1 MNRILTVF
9 GLFCFVSLSAIAQQ
23 DQDSSTDFSQ
33 FNRPKAKV
41 GGAGGFTPAWGL
53 FNLDAINTTLKAAGM
68 PVLTN
73 QPMYLAGGEGYGY
86 IMFLKNVRVG
96 GSGVTGT
103 LTSTSYDPATN
114 TEKNVDYNV
123 SYGGFLIDYVVPIE
137 DRLDFSVGVTIGGGG
152 IDITMSS
159 DNGTYKQ
166 WNALW
171 SEFGNNDSTTS
182 VTRHMNGSF
191 FTLQPHVNIEY
202 TILRWFQ
209 LRVGVSYPYMS
220 GATWKLEG
228 NQTIF
233 GVPGNLK
240 TEGPV
245 INAGIMFGF
254 FN

>member
-1 MNRILTVF
+1 MKRLLTVVALISFIILTSF
-9 GLFCFVSLSAIAQQ
+9 AQ
-23 DQDSSTDFSQ
+23 DQETSSDFNQS
-33 FNRPKAKV
+33 NRTKVKV

-53 FNLDAINTTLKAAGM
+53 FNFDAINTKLKGAGM
-68 PVLTN
+68 PELKN

-86 IMFLKNVRVG
+86 IMFLKNFRIG

-103 LTSTSYDPATN
+103 ISSTSYDPATN
-114 TEKNVDYNV
+114 TEKNVDYHI
-123 SYGGFLIDYVVPIE
+123 SYGGFLIDYVLPIG
-137 DRLDFSVGVTIGGGG
+137 DGVDVSTGVTIGGGG

-166 WNALW
+166 WNTLW
-171 SEFGNNDSTTS
+171 SEFGNNDSTTNI
-182 VTRHMNGSF
+182 TRHLNGSF

-202 TILRWFQ
+202 AILRWFQ
-209 LRVGVSYPYMS
+209 LRAVVSYPYMS

-228 NQTIF
+228 TQAIL

-240 TEGPV
+240 TDGPV
-245 INAGIMFGF
+245 ITAGIMFGF

>member
-1 MNRILTVF
+1 MKRLLTVVALISFIILTSF
-9 GLFCFVSLSAIAQQ
+9 AQ
-23 DQDSSTDFSQ
+23 DQETSSDFNQS
-33 FNRPKAKV
+33 NRTKVKV

-53 FNLDAINTTLKAAGM
+53 FNFDAINTKLKGAGM
-68 PVLTN
+68 PELKN

-86 IMFLKNVRVG
+86 IMFLKNFRIG

-103 LTSTSYDPATN
+103 ISSTSYDPATN
-114 TEKNVDYNV
+114 TEKNVDYHI
-123 SYGGFLIDYVVPIE
+123 SYGGFLIDYVLPIG
-137 DRLDFSVGVTIGGGG
+137 DGVDVSTGVTIGGGG

-166 WNALW
+166 WNTLW
-171 SEFGNNDSTTS
+171 SEFGNNDSTTNI
-182 VTRHMNGSF
+182 TRHLNGSF

-202 TILRWFQ
+202 AILRWFQ
-209 LRVGVSYPYMS
+209 LRAGVSYPYMS

-228 NQTIF
+228 TQAIL

-240 TEGPV
+240 TDGPV
-245 INAGIMFGF
+245 ITAGIMFGF